1 MKTKPLKKQLEAQ
14 FYHKNIPAL
23 CLAVFS
29 SLIGGSLNLI
39 VSWLI
44 MQLIDAASGVP
55 GTLPIGTLAKLSGGF
70 VVLCIAVFLLEYIS
84 MPLYIER
91 AMLQYKNFAFRK
103 LTEKGISSFRDEST
117 ATYLSALTNDSTS
130 IETDYLGQQM
140 ALISKVFTF
149 AGALVMMLWY
159 SPLLT
164 AIAAGVTILPLIASL
179 LTGSRIEAAE
189 RRVSDRNRSFTA
201 ALSDC
206 LAGFSVVKSFKAEK
220 EIFKLFA
227 ENNRALEGE
236 KFSKRRIKTI
246 VGMIGTVTGIIAQL
260 GTPDMKLPIQYA
272 LYYPERRFLPGE
284 RLDFW
289 ELTQITFERPDMET
303 FQVDLAAME
312 RALSERTAAVLLNSP
327 NNPSGAVFSRES
339 LTAVARLLE
348 RKSGEYGHP
357 IYLIAD
363 EPYRE
368 LVYGQREV
376 SFLPAIYSDTV
387 YCYSFS
393 KSLSLPGERV
403 GFLAVSPQAAE
414 HDAVMAAIN
423 GAARALGYIN
433 VSSLFQRVVGAC
445 IGQTADLAVYEEN
458 RNYIYSA
465 LTELGYSCVR
475 PDGAFYLFIRTPGEP
490 GAFCSQAMSMDLLL
504 IPGEEFYCP
513 GYARLAYCVPKEKL
527 ERSVPVFRTLA
538 QRFGLCR

>member
-1 MKTKPLKKQLEAQ
+1 MISQKMIDWGAQ
-14 FYHKNIPAL
+14 GCAIREIAAYGDRRAAEIGAENVFNFTIGSPSVEPPESVAETIRTLLSELPPQELHAYTPA
-23 CLAVFS
+23 
-29 SLIGGSLNLI
+29 
-39 VSWLI
+39 
-44 MQLIDAASGVP
+44 P
-55 GTLPIGTLAKLSGGF
+55 G
-70 VVLCIAVFLLEYIS
+70 LLEV
-84 MPLYIER
+84 R
-91 AMLQYKNFAFRK
+91 
-103 LTEKGISSFRDEST
+103 
-117 ATYLSALTNDSTS
+117 
-130 IETDYLGQQM
+130 
-140 ALISKVFTF
+140 
-149 AGALVMMLWY
+149 
-159 SPLLT
+159 
-164 AIAAGVTILPLIASL
+164 
-179 LTGSRIEAAE
+179 SRIAE
-189 RRVSDRNRSFTA
+189 YLNRSFGATYRPEDIFMTSGASSALAISCA
-201 ALSDC
+201 ALLSEGDELLTIAPC
-206 LAGFSVVKSFKAEK
+206 FSEYKIYAEAAGAKFVVVPS
-220 EIFKLFA
+220 
-227 ENNRALEGE
+227 
-236 KFSKRRIKTI
+236 
-246 VGMIGTVTGIIAQL
+246 
-260 GTPDMKLPIQYA
+260 
-272 LYYPERRFLPGE
+272 
-284 RLDFW
+284 
-289 ELTQITFERPDMET
+289 DMET
-303 FQVDLAAME
+303 FRVDLAAME

-339 LTAVARLLE
+339 LTETARLLE